1 MIQYFEPGSR
11 SSSLGIDPRR
21 NLQWILHSLNMSSQ
35 KLSRRIP
42 CCLSQMA
49 ATFKTSR
56 LLCFTISW
64 FKFSYQLGFPSAV
77 SLPAFLL
84 VFGLPSI
91 AGLPLGHRMA
101 SAVAAASLPCLTIT
115 GQVISGSPPSS
126 LLGSCSVFLWTA
138 CSQDSWGFHLF
149 SRGLQLVF
157 FFFSKS
163 LSSSSVE
170 PPDIPPVMLHLKSRP
185 SNPPVLSF

>member
-21 NLQWILHSLNMSSQ
+21 NLQWILHIPSHQTFSGCCTVWTWAARSWAGGSHVVSARWLLLSKLADCCASPSVGLNSATSSAFPQPLVSRPFSLSS
-35 KLSRRIP
+35 
-42 CCLSQMA
+42 A
-49 ATFKTSR
+49 
-56 LLCFTISW
+56 
-64 FKFSYQLGFPSAV
+64 
-77 SLPAFLL
+77 
-84 VFGLPSI
+84 SI
-91 AGLPLGHRMA
+91 
-101 SAVAAASLPCLTIT
+101 C
-115 GQVISGSPPSS
+115 SPE
-126 LLGSCSVFLWTA
+126 
-138 CSQDSWGFHLF
+138 
-149 SRGLQLVF
+149 GLQLVF

>member
-1 MIQYFEPGSR
+1 MDSAHSQSPEPSVGPAQAEHKQR
-11 SSSLGIDPRR
+11 V
-21 NLQWILHSLNMSSQ
+21 
-35 KLSRRIP
+35 P

-56 LLCFTISW
+56 LLCFTISC

-84 VFGLPSI
+84 VFGLLPSI
-91 AGLPLGHRMA
+91 AGLPLGHQMA
-101 SAVAAASLPCLTIT
+101 SAVAAASLSCLTIA

-149 SRGLQLVF
+149 SRGASTCLLLASF
-157 FFFSKS
+157 PS
-163 LSSSSVE
+163 LCLHCQPCVE
-170 PPDIPPVMLHLKSRP
+170 PPDIPPVMLHLNTRP
-185 SNPPVLSF
+185 SNPHCLSF

>member
-1 MIQYFEPGSR
+1 
-11 SSSLGIDPRR
+11 
-21 NLQWILHSLNMSSQ
+21 MSSQ
-35 KLSRRIP
+35 KLSQRVP

-56 LLCFTISW
+56 LLCFTISC

-84 VFGLPSI
+84 VFGLLPSI
-91 AGLPLGHRMA
+91 AGLLLGHQMA
-101 SAVAAASLPCLTIT
+101 SAVAAASLSCLTIA

-149 SRGLQLVF
+149 SRGASTCLLLASF
-157 FFFSKS
+157 PS
-163 LSSSSVE
+163 LCLHCRPCVE
-170 PPDIPPVMLHLKSRP
+170 PPDIPPVMLHLNTRP
-185 SNPPVLSF
+185 SNPHCLSF